1 MSLTRRAALGAAVAA
16 LSGCAASP
24 VVTGTPRPAP
34 SPTPPVQAPEAAEAA
49 ASVAELAAV
58 LGSLIDSPVW
68 PEQPWAVAAKAQTD
82 DHLGRLVAL
91 DPLGAEPRESFDVT
105 VPTPA
110 AYTDLAAAE
119 TALASSIDGTL
130 PPLEA
135 AAAAAP
141 DPELRLL
148 YASVAAATVGLR
160 SRAQAPVA
168 GEAQPRPLQD
178 TTLEA
183 SLPVVLGHVWA
194 LIYGLGVGL
203 GRLDR
208 DDPLIGAGSERLD
221 EARVLRNDLR
231 ELLPATA
238 EPGQPA
244 AFALPTAMDTAESI
258 RAGWAELE
266 LRLLEA
272 FGRLVAADPAPQWR
286 ETFLLQ
292 VPAAQHFG
300 AALEYWPGWVA

>member
-24 VVTGTPRPAP
+24 VITGTPRPAP
-34 SPTPPVQAPEAAEAA
+34 SPTAAVQAPEAAAA
-49 ASVAELAAV
+49 AAAVAELASV
-58 LGSLIDSPVW
+58 LTALIGNPLW
-68 PEQPWAVAAKAQTD
+68 PEQTWAVAAAAQAAE
-82 DHLGRLVAL
+82 HLSRLGAL
-91 DPLGAEPRESFDVT
+91 DPLGAEPRAAFD
-105 VPTPA
+105 VPTPDPA
-110 AYTDLAAAE
+110 SYSDAAAAQ
-119 TALASSIDGTL
+119 TALAYAIDAAL

-141 DPELRLL
+141 GPELRLV

-160 SRAQAPVA
+160 SRAQAPSM
-168 GEAQPRPLQD
+168 GEAQPRPLQN
-178 TTLEA
+178 TTLNA
-183 SLPVVLGHVWA
+183 SLPVALGHVWA

-208 DDPLIGAGSERLD
+208 GDPLIGAGSQRLD
-221 EARVLRNDLR
+221 EARLLRNELR
-231 ELLPATA
+231 ELLPATG

-244 AFALPTAMDTAESI
+244 AFALPTSMDTAESI

-266 LRLLEA
+266 LGVLRG

-286 ETFLLQ
+286 ARFVQQ
-292 VPAAQHFG
+292 VPAAQDFG
-300 AALEYWPGWVA
+300 AELDYWPGWVA